1 MLVKAHPGVR
11 SIIADIKGENMDRRM
26 FLRERVKAVNMAKAY
41 PAHAGYWEGYRRG
54 LRRAQYGER
63 FGTEHEHREWLAMAD
78 SIDESIAALGRGYR
92 DGCAA

>member
-1 MLVKAHPGVR
+1 
-11 SIIADIKGENMDRRM
+11 MDRRM

-54 LRRAQYGER
+54 LRRAHYGER
-63 FGTEHEHREWLAMAD
+63 FGTEYEHREWLAMAD

-92 DGCAA
+92 DGCAV